1 MASGSRVST
10 SYTSVTTS
18 NSSGPQNGR
27 STPRPSTSM
36 TRPTTSRSRNRPRTA
51 TSTTGG
57 GDQQI
62 ICAISESRG
71 LSPIVGLALVNL
83 STTEAVLCQ
92 ISDTQT
98 YSRTIHKLCVYEP
111 TELLFMNTAAQSSS
125 KLHTILHDSVV
136 ENNLRIRITTIDRK
150 YWAETTGIE
159 YIQRLAFK
167 QDVEAIKVSLE
178 GNYYATCCFA
188 AVCCYVVLPLRT
200 LDLLNIN
207 VSLGPQIC

>member
-1 MASGSRVST
+1 MASGSGVST
-10 SYTSVTTS
+10 SATTS
-18 NSSGPQNGR
+18 SSSGPQNG
-27 STPRPSTSM
+27 TTSM
-36 TRPTTSRSRNRPRTA
+36 SRPTTSRSRTRPRTA

-71 LSPIVGLALVNL
+71 LSPIVGLAFVNL

-98 YSRTIHKLCVYEP
+98 YSRTIHKLSVYEP

-125 KLHTILHDSVV
+125 KLYTIIHDSVL
-136 ENNLRIRITTIDRK
+136 EYNLRIRITTIDRK

-188 AVCCYVVLPLRT
+188 AVCCYVLLPLRS
-200 LDLLNIN
+200 LDLLNIH
-207 VSLGPQIC
+207 VSLGP